1 MPRYRHL
8 VRLANRQL
16 QHWFPGASRQTRL
29 PQANHAFAALHQGNY
44 ATIPNYLVTDLRYMD
59 AGDKAQKR
67 QAGPPGTGLP
77 IAMSAITTSALD
89 TPSRR
94 SMERTCDDLAIFVI
108 VVVGF
113 VASLTFR
120 DYGLGWD
127 DYTHAE
133 YADLLLRM
141 YGSGFK
147 DTGALSFANLYMYG
161 GGFDMAAALLH
172 KVIPL
177 ELFETRRLLG
187 AVVGIIGLSVTW
199 RLGRR
204 VGGPLAG
211 LAALLLLALC
221 PTFYGHMFMNPK
233 DAPFAVAMVIL
244 MLGLVRLAEEYPS
257 PSPRTILIVGLG
269 AGLSLGSRILGGL
282 ALIYAVIGFLPML
295 LEEIRTQGGR
305 EAVRRFV
312 YVVYTLLPGLIL
324 GYLVMGLI
332 WPWSIIEP
340 GNPFHALS
348 YFSHFFEKPWKE
360 MFDGALVSV
369 PDMPW
374 SYLPTLFALQLPE
387 VLLGLSI
394 AAAIATLLAL
404 PRADVSGRRKT
415 ILLMLTLAATLPIAV
430 AIVKRPALY
439 NGIRHFIFV
448 IPPMTVL
455 AGTAF
460 AWGMNWLKE
469 NRRSWQPAAL
479 AVFSF
484 GLLLPLGEMIRLHPY
499 QYTHFNHIAGTVRG
513 ADYRYMLDYWGLAL
527 KQASDSLREE
537 LDERQEVPPRGR
549 KWKVAV
555 CGPQRPAQVA
565 LGPDFT
571 IGWDS
576 HAADF
581 AMTLGEFYCKGLTAP
596 VMVEIKRDDVVFA
609 RVYDIR
615 GRSISSLLAIPAP

>member
-1 MPRYRHL
+1 M
-8 VRLANRQL
+8 
-16 QHWFPGASRQTRL
+16 SSI
-29 PQANHAFAALHQGNY
+29 
-44 ATIPNYLVTDLRYMD
+44 AT
-59 AGDKAQKR
+59 
-67 QAGPPGTGLP
+67 
-77 IAMSAITTSALD
+77 SAID
-89 TPSRR
+89 TPLRR
-94 SMERTCDDLAIFVI
+94 SVERTCDDLAILVLA
-108 VVVGF
+108 VVALIAG
-113 VASLTFR
+113 LTFR

-161 GGFDMAAALLH
+161 GGFDMTAALLH

-187 AVVGIIGLSVTW
+187 AVVGVIGLAVTW

-204 VGGPLAG
+204 VGGPFAG

-244 MLGLVRLAEEYPS
+244 MLGLVRLAEEYPQ

-269 AGLSLGSRILGGL
+269 AGLSIGSRILGGL
-282 ALIYAVIGFLPML
+282 ALVYALAGFVPLFMD
-295 LEEIRTQGGR
+295 EIRSQGAR
-305 EAVRRFV
+305 EAGRRFLHV
-312 YVVYTLLPGLIL
+312 LYVLTPGLIL

-332 WPWSIIEP
+332 WPWSIMEP
-340 GNPFHALS
+340 GNPFQALI

-387 VLLGLSI
+387 VLLGL
-394 AAAIATLLAL
+394 AIAGVGGALAAL
-404 PRADVSGRRKT
+404 PRGDVPARRKT
-415 ILLMLTLAATLPIAV
+415 ILLMLTLAATLPLLIAM
-430 AIVKRPALY
+430 VKRPALY

-448 IPPMTVL
+448 IPPMTAL

-460 AWGMNWLKE
+460 AWGMNWLGD
-469 NRRSWQPAAL
+469 NRRSWQPAAV
-479 AVFSF
+479 AIFVF

-499 QYTHFNHIAGTVRG
+499 QYTHFNHIAGTVRA
-513 ADYRYMLDYWGLAL
+513 ADDRYMLDYWGLAL
-527 KQASDSLREE
+527 KQASDGLREE
-537 LDERQEVPPRGR
+537 IAERQEAPPHGR

-596 VMVEIKRDDVVFA
+596 VLVEIKRDDVVFA

>member
-1 MPRYRHL
+1 
-8 VRLANRQL
+8 
-16 QHWFPGASRQTRL
+16 
-29 PQANHAFAALHQGNY
+29 
-44 ATIPNYLVTDLRYMD
+44 
-59 AGDKAQKR
+59 
-67 QAGPPGTGLP
+67 
-77 IAMSAITTSALD
+77 MSSITTSVID
-89 TPSRR
+89 TPTRR
-94 SMERTCDDLAIFVI
+94 SVERTCDDLAIFVLAAVALI
-108 VVVGF
+108 
-113 VASLTFR
+113 ASLTFR

-187 AVVGIIGLSVTW
+187 AVVGVIGLAVTW

-211 LAALLLLALC
+211 LVALLLLALC

-244 MLGLVRLAEEYPS
+244 MLGLVRLAEEYPR
-257 PSPRTILIVGLG
+257 PSPRTVLIVGLG
-269 AGLSLGSRILGGL
+269 AGLSIGSRVLGGL
-282 ALIYAVIGFLPML
+282 ALVYALVGFVPLF
-295 LEEIRTQGGR
+295 LEEIHTHSAR
-305 EAVRRFV
+305 EAAHRLLHVV
-312 YVVYTLLPGLIL
+312 YVLVPGLII
-324 GYLVMGLI
+324 GYLAMGLI
-332 WPWSIIEP
+332 WPWSIMQP
-340 GNPFHALS
+340 GNPLQAVT

-387 VLLGLSI
+387 VLLGLLTAGVVGTFMS
-394 AAAIATLLAL
+394 LS
-404 PRADVSGRRKT
+404 RSDVPGRRKT
-415 ILLMLTLAATLPIAV
+415 ILLMLTLAAMLPLLIAML
-430 AIVKRPALY
+430 KRPALY

-460 AWGMNWLKE
+460 ARGMTWLKE
-469 NRRSWQPAAL
+469 NRRSWQPAAM

-499 QYTHFNHIAGTVRG
+499 QYTHFNHIAGTVRA
-513 ADYRYMLDYWGLAL
+513 ADDLYMLDYWGLAL
-527 KQASDSLREE
+527 KQASDGLRDEIN
-537 LDERQEVPPRGR
+537 ERQEVPPHGR

-615 GRSISSLLAIPAP
+615 GRSISSLLSIPAP

>member
-1 MPRYRHL
+1 MP
-8 VRLANRQL
+8 
-16 QHWFPGASRQTRL
+16 
-29 PQANHAFAALHQGNY
+29 GNE
-44 ATIPNYLVTDLRYMD
+44 
-59 AGDKAQKR
+59 AQKR
-67 QAGPPGTGLP
+67 QSWATGDTGLP
-77 IAMSAITTSALD
+77 IAMSSITTSAID
-89 TPSRR
+89 TPARR
-94 SMERTCDDLAIFVI
+94 SVERICDDLATLVLAAVA
-108 VVVGF
+108 VVAG
-113 VASLTFR
+113 LTFR

-187 AVVGIIGLSVTW
+187 AIVGVIGLAVTW

-211 LAALLLLALC
+211 LATLLLLALC
-221 PTFYGHMFMNPK
+221 PIFYGHMFMNPK

-244 MLGLVRLAEEYPS
+244 MMGLVRLAEEYPQ
-257 PSPRTILIVGLG
+257 PSARTILIIGLG
-269 AGLSLGSRILGGL
+269 AGLSIGSRILGGL
-282 ALIYAVIGFLPML
+282 ALIYALVGFAPLFVD
-295 LEEIRTQGGR
+295 EIRNLGAR
-305 EAVRRFV
+305 EALHRFAHV
-312 YVVYTLLPGLIL
+312 LHVLLPGLVL
-324 GYLVMGLI
+324 GYLIMGLI
-332 WPWSIIEP
+332 WPWSIMEP
-340 GNPFHALS
+340 GNPFHALT

-387 VLLGLSI
+387 VLLALTI
-394 AAAIATLLAL
+394 AGVIGTFAAL
-404 PRADVSGRRKT
+404 PRSDVTARRKT
-415 ILLMLTLAATLPIAV
+415 ILLMLTLAATLPLVV
-430 AIVKRPALY
+430 AMVKRPALY

-455 AGTAF
+455 AGLAF
-460 AWGMNWLKE
+460 ARAMSRLKE
-469 NRRSWQPAAL
+469 NHRSWQPAAV
-479 AVFSF
+479 AVFAF
-484 GLLLPLGEMIRLHPY
+484 GLLLSLGEMIRLHPY
-499 QYTHFNHIAGTVRG
+499 QYTHFNHIAGTVRA
-513 ADYRYMLDYWGLAL
+513 ADDRYMLDYWGLAL
-527 KQASDSLREE
+527 KQASDGLREQ
-537 LDERQEVPPRGR
+537 LDENQEAPPKGR

-565 LGPDFT
+565 LGSDFT

-615 GRSISSLLAIPAP
+615 GRSISSLLSIPAP

>member
-1 MPRYRHL
+1 M
-8 VRLANRQL
+8 
-16 QHWFPGASRQTRL
+16 SSI
-29 PQANHAFAALHQGNY
+29 
-44 ATIPNYLVTDLRYMD
+44 AT
-59 AGDKAQKR
+59 
-67 QAGPPGTGLP
+67 
-77 IAMSAITTSALD
+77 SAID
-89 TPSRR
+89 TPARR
-94 SMERTCDDLAIFVI
+94 SLERTCDDLAILALAVI
-108 VVVGF
+108 GII
-113 VASLTFR
+113 ASLTFR

-147 DTGALSFANLYMYG
+147 DAGALSFANLYMYG

-187 AVVGIIGLSVTW
+187 AVVGVIGLAVTW

-244 MLGLVRLAEEYPS
+244 MLGLVRLAEEYPE

-269 AGLSLGSRILGGL
+269 AGLSIGCRILGGL
-282 ALIYAVIGFLPML
+282 ALIYALVGFMPLF
-295 LEEIRTQGGR
+295 LEEIHTHSAR
-305 EAVRRFV
+305 EAAHRFIHVV
-312 YVVYTLLPGLIL
+312 YVLLPGLIL

-332 WPWSIIEP
+332 WPWSIMEP
-340 GNPFHALS
+340 ANPFHALT

-387 VLLGLSI
+387 VLLGL
-394 AAAIATLLAL
+394 AIAGVVGTFMSLS
-404 PRADVSGRRKT
+404 RTDVSARRKT
-415 ILLMLTLAATLPIAV
+415 ILLMLTSAATLPLLV
-430 AIVKRPALY
+430 AMVKRPALY

-460 AWGMNWLKE
+460 ARGMDWLKE
-469 NRRSWQPAAL
+469 NRRSWQPAAV
-479 AVFSF
+479 AIFAF

-499 QYTHFNHIAGTVRG
+499 QYTHFNHIAGTVRS
-513 ADYRYMLDYWGLAL
+513 ADSLFMLDYWGLAL
-527 KQASDSLREE
+527 KQASDGLRDE
-537 LDERQEVPPRGR
+537 LIERQEAPPRGR

-565 LGPDFT
+565 LGSDFT

-596 VMVEIKRDDVVFA
+596 VLVEIKRDDVVFA

-615 GRSISSLLAIPAP
+615 GRSISSLLSIPAP

>member
-1 MPRYRHL
+1 
-8 VRLANRQL
+8 
-16 QHWFPGASRQTRL
+16 
-29 PQANHAFAALHQGNY
+29 
-44 ATIPNYLVTDLRYMD
+44 
-59 AGDKAQKR
+59 
-67 QAGPPGTGLP
+67 
-77 IAMSAITTSALD
+77 MSSITTSALEA
-89 TPSRR
+89 PARR
-94 SMERTCDDLAIFVI
+94 SVEKTCDDLAFLVLG
-108 VVVGF
+108 VVAV
-113 VASLTFR
+113 VAGLTFR

-187 AVVGIIGLSVTW
+187 AIVGVIGLAVTW
-199 RLGRR
+199 RLARR

-233 DAPFAVAMVIL
+233 DAPVAVAMIVPI
-244 MLGLVRLAEEYPS
+244 MGLVRLIEEYPA

-269 AGLSLGSRILGGL
+269 AGLSIGCRVLGGL
-282 ALIYAVIGFLPML
+282 ALIYVVVGFIPLWIA
-295 LEEIRTQGGR
+295 EFRKQGPR
-305 EAVRRFV
+305 EATHRFAHVV
-312 YVVYTLLPGLIL
+312 YVLLPGLAL

-332 WPWSIIEP
+332 WPWSIMEP
-340 GNPFHALS
+340 GHPLEAVT

-387 VLLGLSI
+387 VLLVLLT
-394 AAAIATLLAL
+394 AAVIATFTSLS
-404 PRADVSGRRKT
+404 RIDVTAKRKS
-415 ILLMLTLAATLPIAV
+415 IMLMLTLAATLPLVIAM
-430 AIVKRPALY
+430 VKRPALY

-448 IPPMTVL
+448 IPPMAVL
-455 AGTAF
+455 GGVAF
-460 AWGMNWLKE
+460 ARGMDWLGE
-469 NRRSWQPAAL
+469 NRRAWQPAAL
-479 AVFSF
+479 AVFAF
-484 GLLLPLGEMIRLHPY
+484 GLLLPLSEMIRLHPY
-499 QYTHFNHIAGTVRG
+499 QYTHFNHLAGTVRT
-513 ADYRYMLDYWGLAL
+513 ADNFFMLDYWGLAL
-527 KQASDSLREE
+527 KQASDGLREQ
-537 LDERQEVPPRGR
+537 LAERQEVPPQHR

-581 AMTLGEFYCKGLTAP
+581 AMTLGEFYCKGLAAP

>member
-1 MPRYRHL
+1 
-8 VRLANRQL
+8 
-16 QHWFPGASRQTRL
+16 
-29 PQANHAFAALHQGNY
+29 
-44 ATIPNYLVTDLRYMD
+44 
-59 AGDKAQKR
+59 
-67 QAGPPGTGLP
+67 
-77 IAMSAITTSALD
+77 MSSITTSAVD
-89 TPSRR
+89 TPTRR
-94 SMERTCDDLAIFVI
+94 SIERSCDDLAFFVLA
-108 VVVGF
+108 VVTLIAG
-113 VASLTFR
+113 LTFR

-141 YGSGFK
+141 YGSGFR

-172 KVIPL
+172 KFIPL

-187 AVVGIIGLSVTW
+187 AIVGLIGLAVTW
-199 RLGRR
+199 RLARR
-204 VGGPLAG
+204 IGGPLAG
-211 LAALLLLALC
+211 LAALLLLTLC

-233 DAPFAVAMVIL
+233 DAPFAVAMIIL
-244 MLGLVRLAEEYPS
+244 MMGLVRIAEEYPA
-257 PSPRTILIVGLG
+257 PSPRTVLIVGLG
-269 AGLSLGSRILGGL
+269 AGLSIGSRVLGGL
-282 ALIYAVIGFLPML
+282 ALLYALIGFLPL
-295 LEEIRTQGGR
+295 FLEELRIKGKR
-305 EAVRRFV
+305 EALRRLLHLV
-312 YVVYTLLPGLIL
+312 YVLLPGLVL

-332 WPWSIIEP
+332 WPWSIMEP
-340 GNPFHALS
+340 GHPFQALT

-387 VLLGLSI
+387 VLLALF
-394 AAAIATLLAL
+394 AAGVIGTSMAL
-404 PRADVSGRRKT
+404 TRNDVPARRKT
-415 ILLMLTLAATLPIAV
+415 IFLMLTLAGTLPLAIAM
-430 AIVKRPALY
+430 VKRPALY

-455 AGTAF
+455 AGVAF
-460 AWGMNWLKE
+460 AKGVNWLKH
-469 NRRSWQPAAL
+469 NRVSWQPVAL
-479 AVFSF
+479 AVFIF
-484 GLLLPLGEMIRLHPY
+484 GLMLPLAEMIRLHPY

-513 ADYRYMLDYWGLAL
+513 ADDRFMLDYWGLAF
-527 KQASDSLREE
+527 KQASDGLREQLAE
-537 LDERQEVPPRGR
+537 KQEVPPRGR

-596 VMVEIKRDDVVFA
+596 LMVEIKRDDVVFA

-615 GRSISSLLAIPAP
+615 GRSISSLLSIPAP

>member
-1 MPRYRHL
+1 
-8 VRLANRQL
+8 
-16 QHWFPGASRQTRL
+16 
-29 PQANHAFAALHQGNY
+29 
-44 ATIPNYLVTDLRYMD
+44 
-59 AGDKAQKR
+59 
-67 QAGPPGTGLP
+67 
-77 IAMSAITTSALD
+77 MSSITTSGIDL
-89 TPSRR
+89 PLRR
-94 SMERTCDDLAIFVI
+94 SVERTCDDLAIFVLA
-108 VVVGF
+108 VVSLIAGF
-113 VASLTFR
+113 TFR

-147 DTGALSFANLYMYG
+147 DTGALSFANLFMYG

-172 KVIPL
+172 KIIPL

-187 AVVGIIGLSVTW
+187 AIVGVIGLAVTW

-269 AGLSLGSRILGGL
+269 AGLSIGSRILGGL
-282 ALIYAVIGFLPML
+282 ALLYAVIGFVPL
-295 LEEIRTQGGR
+295 IVDDARSHGARQ
-305 EAVRRFV
+305 AAHRFAH
-312 YVVYTLLPGLIL
+312 VVQVLLPGLIL

-332 WPWSIIEP
+332 WPWSIMEP
-340 GNPFHALS
+340 GNPFHALT

-387 VLLGLSI
+387 VLLGLGI
-394 AAAIATLLAL
+394 AGVVIALTSLSRTDMA
-404 PRADVSGRRKT
+404 PRRKT
-415 ILLMLTLAATLPIAV
+415 ILLMLMLATTLPLLV

-455 AGTAF
+455 GGVAF
-460 AWGMNWLKE
+460 AWLMDWLRV
-469 NRRSWQPAAL
+469 NHRGAQAAAL

-484 GLLLPLGEMIRLHPY
+484 GLMLPLAEMIRLHPY
-499 QYTHFNHIAGTVRG
+499 QYAHFNYIAGTVRA
-513 ADYRYMLDYWGLAL
+513 ADDRYMLDYWGLAL
-527 KQASDSLREE
+527 KQASDALRDEIV
-537 LDERQEVPPRGR
+537 ERQEAPPRGR

-576 HAADF
+576 HSADF
-581 AMTLGEFYCKGLTAP
+581 AMTLGEFYCKGLAAP
-596 VMVEIKRDDVVFA
+596 LIAEIKRDDVVFA

>member
-1 MPRYRHL
+1 
-8 VRLANRQL
+8 
-16 QHWFPGASRQTRL
+16 
-29 PQANHAFAALHQGNY
+29 
-44 ATIPNYLVTDLRYMD
+44 
-59 AGDKAQKR
+59 
-67 QAGPPGTGLP
+67 
-77 IAMSAITTSALD
+77 MSAITTSAID
-89 TPSRR
+89 TPARR
-94 SMERTCDDLAIFVI
+94 SAERTCDNLAIIALAAFALI
-108 VVVGF
+108 AG
-113 VASLTFR
+113 LTFR

-147 DTGALSFANLYMYG
+147 DTGALTFANLYMYG

-187 AVVGIIGLSVTW
+187 AFVGLIGLAVTW

-211 LAALLLLALC
+211 LATLLLLALC

-244 MLGLVRLAEEYPS
+244 MLGLVRLAEEYPQ
-257 PSPRTILIVGLG
+257 PSPQTILILGLG
-269 AGLSLGSRILGGL
+269 AGLSVGSRILGGL
-282 ALIYAVIGFLPML
+282 ALVYAVIGFMPML
-295 LEEIRTQGGR
+295 AEEIHANGTR
-305 EAVRRFV
+305 EAIRRLGHVV
-312 YVVYTLLPGLIL
+312 YVLLPGLVL
-324 GYLVMGLI
+324 GYLIMGLI
-332 WPWSIIEP
+332 WPWSIMEP
-340 GNPFHALS
+340 ANPLQALT

-394 AAAIATLLAL
+394 AGVAGTFVSLS
-404 PRADVSGRRKT
+404 RADVSARRKT
-415 ILLMLTLAATLPIAV
+415 ILLMLTLAATLPLLV
-430 AIVKRPALY
+430 AMVKRPALY
-439 NGIRHFIFV
+439 NGIRHFLFV
-448 IPPMTVL
+448 IPPMAVL
-455 AGTAF
+455 AGTTF
-460 AWGMNWLKE
+460 AWGMDRLKE
-469 NRRSWQPAAL
+469 NRRSWQPAAV
-479 AVFSF
+479 AVFTF
-484 GLLLPLGEMIRLHPY
+484 GLLLPLGEMVRLHPY
-499 QYTHFNHIAGTVRG
+499 QYTHFNHIAGTVRA
-513 ADYRYMLDYWGLAL
+513 ADNLYMLDYWGLAL
-527 KQASDSLREE
+527 KQASDGLREE
-537 LDERQEVPPRGR
+537 ITERQEAPPRGR

-615 GRSISSLLAIPAP
+615 GRSISSLLAIPPP

>member
-1 MPRYRHL
+1 
-8 VRLANRQL
+8 
-16 QHWFPGASRQTRL
+16 
-29 PQANHAFAALHQGNY
+29 
-44 ATIPNYLVTDLRYMD
+44 
-59 AGDKAQKR
+59 
-67 QAGPPGTGLP
+67 
-77 IAMSAITTSALD
+77 MSSITTSALEA
-89 TPSRR
+89 PARR
-94 SMERTCDDLAIFVI
+94 SVEKTCDDLAVLVLG
-108 VVVGF
+108 VVAV
-113 VASLTFR
+113 VAGLTFR

-172 KVIPL
+172 KIIPL

-187 AVVGIIGLSVTW
+187 AIVGVIGLAVTW
-199 RLGRR
+199 RLARR

-233 DAPFAVAMVIL
+233 DAPFAVAMVVLI
-244 MLGLVRLAEEYPS
+244 MGLVRLIEEYPA

-269 AGLSLGSRILGGL
+269 AGLSIGCRVLGGL
-282 ALIYAVIGFLPML
+282 ALIYAVVGFVPL
-295 LEEIRTQGGR
+295 LIEEFRKQGPR
-305 EAVRRFV
+305 EATHRFAHVV
-312 YVVYTLLPGLIL
+312 YVLLPGLVL

-332 WPWSIIEP
+332 WPWSIMEP
-340 GNPFHALS
+340 GHPLEAVT

-387 VLLGLSI
+387 VLLVLL
-394 AAAIATLLAL
+394 AAAVVITLMSLS
-404 PRADVSGRRKT
+404 RYDVTAKRKS
-415 ILLMLTLAATLPIAV
+415 IMLMLTLAATLPLVIAM
-430 AIVKRPALY
+430 VKRPALY

-455 AGTAF
+455 AGVAF
-460 AWGMNWLKE
+460 ARGMDWLGE
-469 NRRSWQPAAL
+469 NRRAWQPAAL
-479 AVFSF
+479 AVFAF
-484 GLLLPLGEMIRLHPY
+484 GLLLPLSEMIRLHPY
-499 QYTHFNHIAGTVRG
+499 QYTHFNHIAGTVRT
-513 ADYRYMLDYWGLAL
+513 ADNFFMLDYWGLAL
-527 KQASDSLREE
+527 KQASDGLREQ
-537 LDERQEVPPRGR
+537 LAERQEVPPQNR

-576 HAADF
+576 NAADF
-581 AMTLGEFYCKGLTAP
+581 AMTLGEFYCKGLAAP

>member
-1 MPRYRHL
+1 MT
-8 VRLANRQL
+8 
-16 QHWFPGASRQTRL
+16 S
-29 PQANHAFAALHQGNY
+29 
-44 ATIPNYLVTDLRYMD
+44 
-59 AGDKAQKR
+59 
-67 QAGPPGTGLP
+67 
-77 IAMSAITTSALD
+77 ITTSVVD

-94 SMERTCDDLAIFVI
+94 SIERTCDDAAVLVLVA
-108 VVVGF
+108 VGL

-147 DTGALSFANLYMYG
+147 DTAALSFVNLYMYG

-177 ELFETRRLLG
+177 ELFETRRLVG
-187 AVVGIIGLSVTW
+187 AIVGLVGLAVTW

-221 PTFYGHMFMNPK
+221 PIFYGHMFMNPK

-244 MLGLVRLAEEYPS
+244 MLGLVRLAEEYPH
-257 PSPRTILIVGLG
+257 PSPRTVLIVGLG
-269 AGLSLGSRILGGL
+269 AGLSIGSRILGSL
-282 ALIYAVIGFLPML
+282 ALLYAVVGFIPML
-295 LEEIRTQGGR
+295 IDEIRTRGGR
-305 EAVRRFV
+305 EAGRRFV
-312 YVVYTLLPGLIL
+312 QMAYALLPGLIL

-340 GNPFHALS
+340 DHPFLAAT
-348 YFSHFFEKPWKE
+348 YFSQFFEKPWKE
-360 MFDGALVSV
+360 LFDGAIFSV

-387 VLLGLSI
+387 VLLALTAASVVASI
-394 AAAIATLLAL
+394 ASL
-404 PRADVSGRRKT
+404 PRSDVPARRKT
-415 ILLMLTLAATLPIAV
+415 ILLMLTLAALLPIAI
-430 AIVKRPALY
+430 AILKRPALY

-455 AGTAF
+455 AGLAF
-460 AWGMNWLKE
+460 ARGMDLLKG
-469 NRRSWQPAAL
+469 NRRSWQPVAL
-479 AVFSF
+479 AVFTF

-499 QYTHFNHIAGTVRG
+499 QYTHFNYIAGTVRG
-513 ADYRYMLDYWGLAL
+513 ADDRYMLDYWGLAF
-527 KQASDSLREE
+527 KQASDGLREQLE
-537 LDERQEVPPRGR
+537 EKHEAPAAKGR

-555 CGPQRPAQVA
+555 CGPHRPAQVA
-565 LGPDFT
+565 LGSDFT
-571 IGWDS
+571 ITGDS
-576 HAADF
+576 HGADF

-596 VMVEIKRDDVVFA
+596 VIVEIKRDDVVFA

-615 GRSISSLLAIPAP
+615 GRSISSLLSFPAP

>member
-1 MPRYRHL
+1 
-8 VRLANRQL
+8 
-16 QHWFPGASRQTRL
+16 
-29 PQANHAFAALHQGNY
+29 
-44 ATIPNYLVTDLRYMD
+44 
-59 AGDKAQKR
+59 
-67 QAGPPGTGLP
+67 
-77 IAMSAITTSALD
+77 MSSITTSAID
-89 TPSRR
+89 TPARR
-94 SMERTCDDLAIFVI
+94 SVEKTCDDLALLALG
-108 VVVGF
+108 VVALIAG
-113 VASLTFR
+113 LTFR

-141 YGSGFK
+141 YGSGFR

-187 AVVGIIGLSVTW
+187 AIVGVIGLAVTW
-199 RLGRR
+199 RLARR

-244 MLGLVRLAEEYPS
+244 MMGLVRLAEEYPS
-257 PSPRTILIVGLG
+257 PSPRTILIVGFG
-269 AGLSLGSRILGGL
+269 AGLSIGCRVLGGL
-282 ALIYAVIGFLPML
+282 ALIYAVIGFIPLWI
-295 LEEIRTQGGR
+295 EEFRKQGPR
-305 EAVRRFV
+305 EAAHRFAHV
-312 YVVYTLLPGLIL
+312 LYVLLPGLAF

-332 WPWSIIEP
+332 WPWSIMEP
-340 GNPFHALS
+340 GHPLEAVT

-387 VLLGLSI
+387 VLLI
-394 AAAIATLLAL
+394 LLAAGVVVSL
-404 PRADVSGRRKT
+404 MSLSRKDVPARRKT
-415 ILLMLTLAATLPIAV
+415 IMLMLTLAAMLPLVIAM
-430 AIVKRPALY
+430 VKRPALY

-448 IPPMTVL
+448 IPPMTIL
-455 AGTAF
+455 AGVAF
-460 AWGMNWLKE
+460 ARGMNWLGE
-469 NRRSWQPAAL
+469 SRRAWQPAAL
-479 AVFSF
+479 AVFAF
-484 GLLLPLGEMIRLHPY
+484 GLLLPLSEMIRLHPY
-499 QYTHFNHIAGTVRG
+499 QYTHFNHIAGTVRT
-513 ADYRYMLDYWGLAL
+513 ADNYFMLDYWGLAL
-527 KQASDSLREE
+527 KQASDGLREQ
-537 LDERQEVPPRGR
+537 LAERQEVPPHDR

-581 AMTLGEFYCKGLTAP
+581 AMTLGEFYCKGLGAP

>member
-1 MPRYRHL
+1 L
-8 VRLANRQL
+8 FVLGIVA
-16 QHWFPGASRQTRL
+16 
-29 PQANHAFAALHQGNY
+29 
-44 ATIPNYLVTDLRYMD
+44 IV
-59 AGDKAQKR
+59 AG
-67 QAGPPGTGLP
+67 
-77 IAMSAITTSALD
+77 M
-89 TPSRR
+89 
-94 SMERTCDDLAIFVI
+94 
-108 VVVGF
+108 
-113 VASLTFR
+113 TFR

-147 DTGALSFANLYMYG
+147 DTAALSFANLYMYG

-187 AVVGIIGLSVTW
+187 AIVGLIGLAVTW
-199 RLGRR
+199 RLARR

-233 DAPFAVAMVIL
+233 DAPFAVAMVVL
-244 MLGLVRLAEEYPS
+244 MLGLVRLAQEYPS

-269 AGLSLGSRILGGL
+269 AGLSIGCRILGGL
-282 ALIYAVIGFLPML
+282 ALVYAAAGFLPIFID
-295 LEEIRTQGGR
+295 EFRSQGAR
-305 EAVRRFV
+305 EAVHRFARVV
-312 YVVYTLLPGLIL
+312 YVLLPGLAF
-324 GYLVMGLI
+324 GYLVMGLM
-332 WPWSIIEP
+332 WPWAILEP
-340 GNPFHALS
+340 ANPLHALT

-387 VLLGLSI
+387 ILLGLLTLGI
-394 AAAIATLLAL
+394 AGTFLSLS
-404 PRADVSGRRKT
+404 RNDVTARRKA
-415 ILLMLTLAATLPIAV
+415 IFLMLTLSATLPLVV
-430 AIVKRPALY
+430 AMVKRPALY

-448 IPPMTVL
+448 IPPMAVL
-455 AGTAF
+455 AGVAF
-460 AWGMNWLKE
+460 AKLMGWLGE
-469 NRRSWQPAAL
+469 TRRSWQPAAL
-479 AVFSF
+479 AVFAF
-484 GLLLPLGEMIRLHPY
+484 GLLLPLTEMIRLHPY
-499 QYTHFNHIAGTVRG
+499 QYTHFNQIAGTVRS
-513 ADYRYMLDYWGLAL
+513 ANNLFMLDYWGLAL
-527 KQASDSLREE
+527 KQASEGLREQI
-537 LDERQEVPPRGR
+537 DVRQEVPPQGR

-576 HAADF
+576 NAADF
-581 AMTLGEFYCKGLTAP
+581 AMTLGQFYCKGLTAP

>member
-1 MPRYRHL
+1 MPGNEAHK
-8 VRLANRQL
+8 RQL
-16 QHWFPGASRQTRL
+16 GHR
-29 PQANHAFAALHQGNY
+29 
-44 ATIPNYLVTDLRYMD
+44 D
-59 AGDKAQKR
+59 A
-67 QAGPPGTGLP
+67 GLP
-77 IAMSAITTSALD
+77 IAMSSITTSTID
-89 TPSRR
+89 TPARR
-94 SMERTCDDLAIFVI
+94 SMERTCDDIAILVLA
-108 VVVGF
+108 VVGL

-187 AVVGIIGLSVTW
+187 AVVGLTGLAVTW

-204 VGGPLAG
+204 VGGPVAG
-211 LAALLLLALC
+211 LAALLLLTLC

-244 MLGLVRLAEEYPS
+244 MLGLVRLAEEYPAPS
-257 PSPRTILIVGLG
+257 PSTVLIVGLG
-269 AGLSLGSRILGGL
+269 AGLSVGCRVLGGL
-282 ALIYAVIGFLPML
+282 ALLYTVIGFTPL
-295 LEEIRTQGGR
+295 LLDEYRTQGAR
-305 EAVRRFV
+305 ESFRRFV
-312 YVVYTLLPGLIL
+312 HVLYVLLPGLLL

-332 WPWSIIEP
+332 WPWSVIEP
-340 GNPFHALS
+340 ANPFRALT
-348 YFSHFFEKPWKE
+348 YFSTFFEKPWKE

-387 VLLGLSI
+387 VLLGLLI
-394 AAAIATLLAL
+394 AGVVGSLASL
-404 PRADVSGRRKT
+404 SRGDVTARRKT
-415 ILLMLTLAATLPIAV
+415 ILLTLTAAATLPLLI

-448 IPPMTVL
+448 IPPMAVL
-455 AGTAF
+455 GGVAF
-460 AWGMNWLKE
+460 ARGMNRLKD
-469 NRRSWQPAAL
+469 NRRHWQPAAVAL
-479 AVFSF
+479 FAF
-484 GLLLPLGEMIRLHPY
+484 GLMLPLTEMIRLHPY
-499 QYTHFNHIAGTVRG
+499 QYTHFNHIAGTVRA
-513 ADYRYMLDYWGLAL
+513 ADDLFMLDYWGLAL
-527 KQASDSLREE
+527 KQASDGLRDE
-537 LDERQEVPPRGR
+537 LNERQESPPHGR

-615 GRSISSLLAIPAP
+615 GRSISSLLSIPAP